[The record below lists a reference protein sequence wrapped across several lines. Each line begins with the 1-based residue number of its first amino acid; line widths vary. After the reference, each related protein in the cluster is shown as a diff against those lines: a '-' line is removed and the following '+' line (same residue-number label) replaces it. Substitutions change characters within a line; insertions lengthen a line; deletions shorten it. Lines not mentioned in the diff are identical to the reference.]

1 MTTLRPSDT
10 GSFRQSPFRRQN
22 SVSPA
27 PGLRPSTPSSSPTK
41 SPLSPVKATSLSPEK
56 ASPFTRRPS
65 QNGAVAE
72 RPSSPFARPTSGLG
86 LPASP
91 KVPTARKASVRSGSD
106 KSAETVATPP
116 VSPTRRVSPPDAAK
130 ENIPERSHSPDM
142 MSPSRLD
149 GSKTYADLAT
159 ASPSTALPSSHQQ
172 SFASRPTAVRIPT
185 SSTVSTIRQPI
196 FAPSTSSH
204 NTTKPD
210 PRPQP
215 RAVPTSSTATLQS
228 SLRQSFAVLDP
239 SGTGSLTPS
248 TLPSTLTSLGLPT
261 PTPAEL
267 STYFPRSQPQSL
279 TLQYY
284 LSSLS
289 SLPSSLSS
297 AAEQEAAFGAWDTD
311 DSGQIDLEAL
321 REAVM
326 RTGPEAAGD
335 EDFRLSEREAEE
347 VLAGFAGRRAFGKG
361 LGGKGEVFR
370 WREFVGALGGGVGG
384 EGVEA

>member
-1 MTTLRPSDT
+1 MTTLRPSET
-10 GSFRQSPFRRQN
+10 GSIRQSPFRRQN

-41 SPLSPVKATSLSPEK
+41 SSLSPVKATSLSPEK

-65 QNGAVAE
+65 QNGAAGD
-72 RPSSPFARPTSGLG
+72 RPASPFARPTSGLG

-91 KVPTARKASVRSGSD
+91 KVATARKASVRSGSD

-116 VSPTRRVSPPDAAK
+116 ASPTRHVLPPEAAK

-142 MSPSRLD
+142 MSHSRLD
-149 GSKTYADLAT
+149 GSKSYADLT
-159 ASPSTALPSSHQQ
+159 SASPSTALPASQQ
-172 SFASRPTAVRIPT
+172 QHLAPRPTAVRIPT

-196 FAPSTSSH
+196 FAPSTSH
-204 NTTKPD
+204 TTPKSTPKH
-210 PRPQP
+210 QP
-215 RAVPTSSTATLQS
+215 RALPTSSTATLQA

-248 TLPSTLTSLGLPT
+248 TLPGTLTSLGLPT

-267 STYFPRSQPQSL
+267 STYFPHSQPQSL
-279 TLQYY
+279 TLQHY

-297 AAEQEAAFGAWDTD
+297 AAELEAAFGAWDTD

-321 REAVM
+321 REALM
-326 RTGPEAAGD
+326 RTGPEGAED
-335 EDFRLSEREAEE
+335 EDFRLSDAEAEA
-347 VLAGFAGRRAFGKG
+347 VLRGFAGRRAFGKG

-370 WREFVGALGGGVGG
+370 WREFVGALGGGMCG